1 MEMTT
6 NEIVNFFF
14 CYGMQILKM
23 IAKAKVTKFI
33 IKHGKTTSQEHS
45 KTQRPS
51 RRAVSPAS
59 IRTNFDCSIFTPANV
74 ISIFVLDNDRS
85 IGPRSGLDSM
95 VAINQLKYFCKQNVK
110 KFFGNAQNIVDFA
123 LAINITITHES
134 FTPKRR
140 EKTMNVTSIIPEK
153 EEDIAV
159 RHFREYLRINT
170 AHPNPDYEKCIRFL
184 FDLVDGLNFERS
196 VHECVPGKPFIIM
209 TLRGHFDGKIYGRG
223 AQDMKSIGIQYV
235 EAIRRLFKNSQ
246 NQGNFLRTLHIV
258 WGPDE
263 EIGGEDGM
271 EKFVERIVISCKG
284 EAGHGLQLIGNTASE
299 KLQKIINSFMKF
311 REEQKKLLELNKDL
325 TLSNVI
331 SVNLTKIEG
340 GVQLNVLPT
349 EIKVWFDLR
358 IPPMHNF
365 EELEDQISKWC
376 TDAGSD
382 VTFSFIKNT
391 RIKAMTPVTDDDPW
405 WHAFSSVF
413 KQLNYPILLDIFP
426 GSTDS
431 RFLRQKGIRSI
442 GFSPINKTPLLLH
455 AYNEYITEEC
465 FLNGVTIYEKLIEK
479 LANLP
484 G

>member
-1 MEMTT
+1 
-6 NEIVNFFF
+6 
-14 CYGMQILKM
+14 
-23 IAKAKVTKFI
+23 
-33 IKHGKTTSQEHS
+33 
-45 KTQRPS
+45 
-51 RRAVSPAS
+51 
-59 IRTNFDCSIFTPANV
+59 
-74 ISIFVLDNDRS
+74 
-85 IGPRSGLDSM
+85 
-95 VAINQLKYFCKQNVK
+95 
-110 KFFGNAQNIVDFA
+110 
-123 LAINITITHES
+123 
-134 FTPKRR
+134 
-140 EKTMNVTSIIPEK
+140 MNVTSVIPEK
-153 EEDIAV
+153 DEDIAL
-159 RHFREYLRINT
+159 RNFREYLRINT

-209 TLRGHFDGKIYGRG
+209 TLPGRDQSLPSLMLYSHTDVVPTPNKEYWKFDPFAGIKDFDGKIYGRG

-235 EAIRRLFKNSQ
+235 EAIRRLFKINQ
-246 NQGNFLRTLHIV
+246 NQNNFLRTLHLV

-271 EKFVERIVISCKG
+271 EKFVESEVFKKLNVAFALDEGLPTDEEAFKVYYAERCPWWIVISCKG
-284 EAGHGLQLIGNTASE
+284 VAGHGLQLIENTASE

-365 EELEDQISKWC
+365 EELENQISKWC

-382 VTFSFIKNT
+382 VTYSFIKNT

-442 GFSPINKTPLLLH
+442 GFSPINKIPLLLH